1 MYLLFADVVIVVH
14 FLFIV
19 FVVAGGFIVLYHP
32 RLAWA
37 HVPAALWGAAIEFTG
52 WICPLTPLENFLR
65 RLGGETAY
73 GGDFIAHYLI
83 PVIYP
88 PGLTAAVQIVLG
100 ALVVAINLVAYALV
114 LLRRRP
120 RKDA

>member
-1 MYLLFADVVIVVH
+1 MYLLFADAVIIVH

-19 FVVAGGFIVLYHP
+19 FVVAGGFIVLFHP

-52 WICPLTPLENFLR
+52 WICPLTPLENSLR
-65 RLGGETAY
+65 RLAGEAAY
-73 GGDFIAHYLI
+73 RSDFIAHYLI

-88 PGLTAAVQIVLG
+88 PGLTAAMQYVLG
-100 ALVVAINLVAYALV
+100 ILVIAVNLAVYTFV
-114 LLRRRP
+114 LYRRYF
-120 RKDA
+120 RKAA